1 MNGTIL
7 EVPSKK
13 MKTKMNGDQLLNASP
28 KVKPSKPFPASSTWN
43 SSIFF
48 IGNLNAQR
56 IITNIDTMAPI
67 ISAKSGPMNVAVKY
81 SGIMKAKSAI
91 IVNGIKPFNAFVP

>member
-28 KVKPSKPFPASSTWN
+28 NVAAMTSENEVTLKTFYKEQNHIRLQPEN
-43 SSIFF
+43 
-48 IGNLNAQR
+48 
-56 IITNIDTMAPI
+56 DTMAPI